1 MICLL
6 HINTALGR
14 AMVAISRDNERLAY
28 RENAVQKDH
37 SSFLQPAI
45 RDLLND
51 TGMSLKDMDAV
62 TVINGPGSYTG
73 LRVGLSAAK
82 GICFSLQKPMI
93 NLSTLDWL
101 AMPFKGTDE
110 TYICPLI
117 DARRMEVFTATYDR
131 NLNYIT
137 SPEALILGEQSF
149 GEILDKGGVIFTGD
163 GADKLPGI
171 ITGHPNARVWD
182 NRSSV
187 NEQILMG
194 EMAYNRAEF
203 ADIAYCE
210 PFYLKAFYTPE
221 TDKKR

>member
-6 HINTALGR
+6 HINTALGK
-14 AMVAISRDNERLAY
+14 AMVAISRDNELLSY

-45 RDLLND
+45 RELLND
-51 TGMSLKDMDAV
+51 TGLSLGDMDAV

-93 NLSTLDWL
+93 TLSTLEWI

-110 TYICPLI
+110 TFICPLI

-131 NLNYIT
+131 NMNCVS

-149 GEILDKGGVIFTGD
+149 TEILGKGRVIFTGD
-163 GADKLPGI
+163 GAGKLPEMI
-171 ITGHPNARVWD
+171 SGHPNARVCD
-182 NRSSV
+182 NRSSI
-187 NEQILMG
+187 NEQILLG
-194 EMAYNRAEF
+194 EMAYKKAEF
-203 ADIAYCE
+203 ADIAYSE